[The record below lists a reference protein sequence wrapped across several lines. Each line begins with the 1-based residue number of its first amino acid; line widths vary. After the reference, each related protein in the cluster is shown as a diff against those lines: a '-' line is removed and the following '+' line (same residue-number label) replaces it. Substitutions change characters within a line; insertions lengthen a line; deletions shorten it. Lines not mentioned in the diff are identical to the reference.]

1 MWYLCMRSNV
11 RPREQRTTS
20 PDEHFAWMRTQH
32 ESGAILM
39 SGPTSDRKY
48 GMYLI
53 RASSRDEADS
63 IAASDP
69 YTVAGDTTYELL
81 EWEIHQIMGVGEF
94 AQVPVTH

>member
-11 RPREQRTTS
+11 RPRAQRTTS
-20 PDEHFAWMRTQH
+20 PDEHFAWMRAQH
-32 ESGAILM
+32 ESGTILL

-53 RASSRDEADS
+53 RASSRDEAER